1 MAYSDF
7 DLQKVLTDFS
17 LVTHETTDLFAAAPS
32 VEPSDYLRAWLD
44 EFTPVALG
52 IGSELARSVYLIAPI
67 LAEAMRRSPTPV
79 TMAPGVTFDVDKS
92 RGLAGVCDYLL
103 TRAKER
109 FFVSAPVFAAVEAK
123 KEDIVAGLGQCA
135 AEMVAIRIFNE
146 RKGKPLPAVFG
157 CATSGNVWK
166 FLKLEGETLFIDSR
180 EYYLSDV
187 PKILGILVGIANG

>member
-7 DLQKVLTDFS
+7 DLQKVLTDFA
-17 LVTHETTDLFAAAPS
+17 LVSHETGDLFGTAS
-32 VEPSDYLRAWLD
+32 TVEPSDYLRAWLD

-79 TMAPGVTFDVDKS
+79 TMAPGVTFDVDKP

-123 KEDIVAGLGQCA
+123 KEDIVGGMGQCA

-146 RKGKPLPAVFG
+146 RRGKPLPAVFG

-166 FLKLEGETLFIDSR
+166 FLKLEGETLYIDR
-180 EYYLSDV
+180 VEYYLSDV
-187 PKILGILVGIANG
+187 PKILGILVSIANG